1 VIGIEMIARRRLQGA
16 AADLAS
22 VLIVLIAAGG
32 ALVYVAVAPSPGT
45 TNQFDASAAVG
56 GLDHASFEVDAGAAT
71 ITVTA
76 GALGGDLYR
85 AHVQYSGAKPEIKLD
100 RSNGA
105 VLISQSN
112 SFGTF
117 QSRRFVL
124 DMQINSS
131 LPWKTQTNSGA
142 STETYKLASA
152 HVASIEVNT
161 GSARVD
167 ITLGKPVGIVP
178 ISINGGALTVHLHR
192 PPGSGASVMV
202 SGGAVSLDFDNKHS
216 RTVGSVTESTQA
228 GPDMY
233 KVEISGGACT
243 VTMDASAA

>member
-1 VIGIEMIARRRLQGA
+1 
-16 AADLAS
+16 
-22 VLIVLIAAGG
+22 
-32 ALVYVAVAPSPGT
+32 
-45 TNQFDASAAVG
+45 
-56 GLDHASFEVDAGAAT
+56 
-71 ITVTA
+71 
-76 GALGGDLYR
+76 
-85 AHVQYSGAKPEIKLD
+85 
-100 RSNGA
+100 
-105 VLISQSN
+105 
-112 SFGTF
+112 
-117 QSRRFVL
+117 
-124 DMQINSS
+124 
-131 LPWKTQTNSGA
+131 
-142 STETYKLASA
+142 
-152 HVASIEVNT
+152 
-161 GSARVD
+161 VD